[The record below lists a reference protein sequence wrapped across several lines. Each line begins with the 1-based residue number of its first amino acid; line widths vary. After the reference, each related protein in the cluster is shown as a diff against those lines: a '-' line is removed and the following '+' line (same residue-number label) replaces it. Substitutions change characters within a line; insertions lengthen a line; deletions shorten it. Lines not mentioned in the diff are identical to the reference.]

1 MADHQI
7 AVLIFDTNLRAK
19 MRLLVS
25 LTVLLILFAVV
36 PAVQAQTY
44 QVLYN
49 FSGGA
54 DETYSWGALT
64 IDQSGH
70 LYGTTAG
77 PSGCTAGCGT
87 VYKFSHEGSGW
98 VFSTLYAFRGGQD
111 GTVPYAPVTIAA
123 DGSLYGTTAFGGV
136 LDGCLGNGC
145 GTVYHLQPPASFCHS
160 VSCPWNETVVYRF
173 QNCSNLWEPQ
183 DGVAVDQAGNI
194 YGAPTYGGLGCQDD
208 GFGDGGVFELTPS
221 QGGWN
226 YQAIHLFSSNPDGE
240 TPLGTVMVDQ
250 AGNIFGTTTIGG
262 ATGDGVVYEVSPSGS
277 GWNESIVHSFDGS
290 DGRDSWAGLI
300 SDSAGNLYGTTVYGG
315 SNNSGVVF
323 ELSPS
328 NGSYT
333 YSVLYNFSGG
343 SGSLS
348 PLSMDTAGNLYGVK
362 YTGGANDLGL
372 IFKLTPGSGGWT
384 FTDLHDFSGNDG
396 SYPVGSSALDAD
408 GNLYGTTEDG
418 GAYGYGVIWEVTP

>member
-1 MADHQI
+1 MELQQPP
-7 AVLIFDTNLRAK
+7 VSIFDINLRAS
-19 MRLLVS
+19 LASLVS
-25 LTVLLILFAVV
+25 LAVLATLLAAA
-36 PAVQAQTY
+36 PTARAQTF
-44 QVLYN
+44 QVLHN
-49 FSGGA
+49 FTGGA
-54 DETYSWGALT
+54 DETSPWGGLT
-64 IDQSGH
+64 IDRSGH
-70 LYGTTAG
+70 LYGTTIG
-77 PSGCTAGCGT
+77 PLGCTAACGT
-87 VYKFSHEGSGW
+87 VYEFSHQGSGW
-98 VFSTLYAFRGGQD
+98 ILSTLYAFRGGQD
-111 GTVPYAPVTIAA
+111 GTIPYATVAIAA
-123 DGSLYGTTAFGGV
+123 DGSLYGTTIAGGL

-173 QNCSNLWEPQ
+173 QNCANLFEPQ
-183 DGVAVDQAGNI
+183 DGVALDQAGNI
-194 YGAPTYGGLGCQDD
+194 FGAPTYGGLGCQDD
-208 GFGDGGVFELTPS
+208 NFGGGGVFELTPS

-226 YQAIHLFSSNPDGE
+226 YQIIHLFSGNPDGC

-250 AGNIFGTTTIGG
+250 AGNIFGTTTVCG
-262 ATGDGVVYEVSPSGS
+262 ANGDGSVYEVSPSGS

-362 YTGGANDLGL
+362 YTGGVNDLGL
-372 IFKLTPGSGGWT
+372 IFRLTPGSGGWT
-384 FTDLHDFSGNDG
+384 FTDLHDFSGSDG
-396 SYPVGSSALDAD
+396 SYPVGSLALDAD
-408 GNLYGTTEDG
+408 GSLYGTTEDG
-418 GAYGYGVIWEVTP
+418 GANGYGVIWEVTP